1 MAEPILQGFTQSLL
15 DKIVSLVA
23 EEVSLAW
30 AIKDELRKLQ
40 RTLVSIR
47 VVIADAEQWQFH
59 EHKLRVWLEDLK
71 DVLYDTENVLD
82 EFECEA
88 QRKQVIKHGHM
99 LGKTRHFFSCSNP
112 LAFRLKVGHKIKEI
126 RMRLNEITAEKDAFN
141 LNQQTNFSSG
151 SRSIWRETHSRVN
164 VSEIIGRDRDRDVIV
179 KRLLCPDEDKNP
191 YIVSIVGIGGIGKTA
206 LAKLVYNDDRVKL
219 HFDSKIWVCVSEEFD
234 LKIILQKI
242 VKSVAQEP
250 TTIQSIHLLEL
261 EQLQAKLQELL
272 QDKKF
277 LLVLDDVWSNN
288 RRQWRELRDLL
299 TGGTTGSSVIMTTRS
314 LEVTYAGG
322 SLYDHK
328 LKGLSQGDS
337 ISILKKVLE
346 ERHGSMTN
354 PELLEIASQI
364 IDKCGGVPL
373 VVKALGGL
381 FCSNPN
387 IRYWRSIVDEGIL
400 AMLHEEGDIL
410 PIIRLSY
417 DHLPVYLKR
426 LFAFCSLFPK
436 DYVFNNLELR
446 EYWKASGLI
455 STSHNNPEETCHHFI
470 KELFARSF
478 FQDFEEH
485 GQIFTFKMHD
495 IVHDLALSIAQN
507 EYLALNS
514 DTASISDR
522 VRHLSFF
529 ARSNNPLVRMPQ
541 NLKQAKKLQTL
552 LSLERA
558 GDARLPKE
566 FLKACISNCKYLRV
580 LDLGGLIFELL
591 PSDIDSLKH
600 LRYLDLSRNPKIK
613 RLPKSICNLQSL
625 QYLFFNGCENL
636 EELPRDMWKLINL
649 RTLGIMT
656 KEKSLKNSGIEH
668 LKSLRELWI
677 GGCNNLETLF
687 EGINME
693 GLASLHLLSICN
705 CESLTSIPMSSLKF
719 LTSLEVLTILNCRK
733 LHLSMEEEIFFS
745 CLRTL
750 VFIGLPKMLTFPKWV
765 QGAGNTLQ
773 SLSIRNC
780 QQLGLLPEWLHKLS
794 CLEALGIL
802 GCDGISTLPDGVQ
815 DLTALRVLRISNCS
829 ELGGRCRPNGPD
841 WHKIAHIPDIEID
854 GEKVGT
860 SCITVAGSGFRSFHR
875 VLQATSVVGS

>member
-151 SRSIWRETHSRVN
+151 SRSIWRETHSR
-164 VSEIIGRDRDRDVIV
+164 
-179 KRLLCPDEDKNP
+179 
-191 YIVSIVGIGGIGKTA
+191 IGKTA

-529 ARSNNPLVRMPQ
+529 ARSNNPLKAPFVHGGGDILLMP
-541 NLKQAKKLQTL
+541 K
-552 LSLERA
+552 
-558 GDARLPKE
+558 
-566 FLKACISNCKYLRV
+566 
-580 LDLGGLIFELL
+580 
-591 PSDIDSLKH
+591 DIGFYWVTKDV
-600 LRYLDLSRNPKIK
+600 DLSQMGPRSRVWISVISPCPPSNF
-613 RLPKSICNLQSL
+613 RCWFLVSL
-625 QYLFFNGCENL
+625 V
-636 EELPRDMWKLINL
+636 I
-649 RTLGIMT
+649 
-656 KEKSLKNSGIEH
+656 
-668 LKSLRELWI
+668 
-677 GGCNNLETLF
+677 TLF
-687 EGINME
+687 HIVGDERGSSSFVI
-693 GLASLHLLSICN
+693 IC
-705 CESLTSIPMSSLKF
+705 
-719 LTSLEVLTILNCRK
+719 
-733 LHLSMEEEIFFS
+733 
-745 CLRTL
+745 
-750 VFIGLPKMLTFPKWV
+750 
-765 QGAGNTLQ
+765 A
-773 SLSIRNC
+773 
-780 QQLGLLPEWLHKLS
+780 
-794 CLEALGIL
+794 
-802 GCDGISTLPDGVQ
+802 
-815 DLTALRVLRISNCS
+815 
-829 ELGGRCRPNGPD
+829 
-841 WHKIAHIPDIEID
+841 
-854 GEKVGT
+854 
-860 SCITVAGSGFRSFHR
+860 
-875 VLQATSVVGS
+875 